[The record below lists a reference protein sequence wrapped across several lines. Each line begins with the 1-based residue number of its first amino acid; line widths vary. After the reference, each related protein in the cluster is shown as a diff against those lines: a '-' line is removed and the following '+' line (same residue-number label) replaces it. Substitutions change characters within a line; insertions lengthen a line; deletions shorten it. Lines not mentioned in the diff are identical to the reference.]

1 MPNRPDDLVVSVEP
15 RKRAGVAVPA
25 RATHEQSQQAVSAV
39 PVGIANAVAP
49 DTFRGDT
56 ALLRRSIEGLL
67 ALDADDAIRPHGIGG
82 HARKLLTA
90 AYHRLEA

>member
-15 RKRAGVAVPA
+15 RNDGG
-25 RATHEQSQQAVSAV
+25 ATHEQSQQAVSAV

-67 ALDADDAIRPHGIGG
+67 ALDADDALRPHGIGG